1 MNAYRRNRGRGPC
14 GGNKE
19 SRYIFGIMLVVVG
32 GLLFASKAGVLIP
45 HWIFSWPMI
54 LIAVGVAIGVSH
66 KFKGTGWLWPIAI
79 GGFFLADKAFPQ
91 FFPKEFF
98 WPAFMVL
105 AGLILIFRPRNMD
118 ANWRMGSSNTTIS
131 GTETSAGTGEERLN
145 ESSVFGNIRKIL
157 ISKNFRGGEV
167 STVFG
172 SAEINL
178 LQADFDNPPKLELN
192 AVFGSIRLI
201 VPSHWQLK
209 MENNAVL
216 GGVEDK
222 RPQHSIY
229 SDKIMYLEANA
240 VFGGIQI
247 TTV

>member
-1 MNAYRRNRGRGPC
+1 MNSENRYRRPRPCRGDKNG
-14 GGNKE
+14 
-19 SRYIFGIMLVVVG
+19 RYVFVIMLIIVG
-32 GLLFASKAGVLIP
+32 GLLFAAKAGFLIP

-54 LIAVGVAIGVSH
+54 LIAVGFAVGVSQR
-66 KFKGTGWLWPIAI
+66 FKGTGWIWPMAI
-79 GGFFLADKAFPQ
+79 GAFFLADRAFPE
-91 FFPKEFF
+91 FFPRQYF
-98 WPAFMVL
+98 WPVFMVV
-105 AGLILIFRPRNMD
+105 AGLVLVLGPRRFGKGWN
-118 ANWRMGSSNTTIS
+118 NTMGASETEEQTATNTS
-131 GTETSAGTGEERLN
+131 GADKLD
-145 ESSVFGNIRKIL
+145 ESTVFGTVRKFV
-157 ISKNFRGGEV
+157 ISKTFRGGEV

-178 LQADFDNPPKLELN
+178 LQADFDTPPKLELN

>member
-1 MNAYRRNRGRGPC
+1 MNTENTYRRQRPCRGDKSG
-14 GGNKE
+14 
-19 SRYIFGIMLVVVG
+19 RYVFGIMLIIVG
-32 GLLFASKAGVLIP
+32 GLLFASKAGLLIP
-45 HWIFSWPMI
+45 RWIFSWPMI
-54 LIAVGVAIGVSH
+54 LIAVGFAVGVSQR
-66 KFKGTGWLWPIAI
+66 FKGTGWIWPMAI
-79 GGFFLADKAFPQ
+79 GAFFLAERAFPN
-91 FFPKEFF
+91 FFPREFF
-98 WPAFMVL
+98 WPVFMVV
-105 AGLILIFRPRNMD
+105 AGLVLVLGPRR
-118 ANWRMGSSNTTIS
+118 WNTDKAARVAAATLEGDPVP
-131 GTETSAGTGEERLN
+131 GTMTDRLD
-145 ESSVFGNIRKIL
+145 ESTVFGTVRKFV
-157 ISKNFRGGEV
+157 ISKTFRGGEV

-178 LQADFDNPPKLELN
+178 LQADFDTPPKLELN

>member
-1 MNAYRRNRGRGPC
+1 MNTENRYRRQRPCRGDKSG
-14 GGNKE
+14 
-19 SRYIFGIMLVVVG
+19 RYVFGIMLIIVG
-32 GLLFASKAGVLIP
+32 GLLFASKAGLLIP
-45 HWIFSWPMI
+45 RWIFSWPMI
-54 LIAVGVAIGVSH
+54 LIAVGFAVGVSQR
-66 KFKGTGWLWPIAI
+66 FKGTGWIWPMAI
-79 GGFFLADKAFPQ
+79 GAFFLAERAFPN
-91 FFPKEFF
+91 FFPREFF
-98 WPAFMVL
+98 WPVFMVV
-105 AGLILIFRPRNMD
+105 AGLILVLGPRR
-118 ANWRMGSSNTTIS
+118 WNTDKAARVAAATLEGDPVP
-131 GTETSAGTGEERLN
+131 GTMTDRLD
-145 ESSVFGNIRKIL
+145 ESTVFGTVRKFV
-157 ISKNFRGGEV
+157 ISKTFRGGEV

-178 LQADFDNPPKLELN
+178 LQADFDTPPKLELN

-209 MENNAVL
+209 MENSAVL

>member
-1 MNAYRRNRGRGPC
+1 MNTENRYRRQRPCRGDKNG
-14 GGNKE
+14 
-19 SRYIFGIMLVVVG
+19 RYIFGIMLIVLG
-32 GLLFASKAGVLIP
+32 GLLFASKAGLLIP
-45 HWIFSWPMI
+45 RWIFSWPMI
-54 LIAVGVAIGVSH
+54 LIAVGFAVGVSQR
-66 KFKGTGWLWPIAI
+66 FKGTGWIWPMAI
-79 GGFFLADKAFPQ
+79 GAFFLAERAFPN
-91 FFPKEFF
+91 FFPREFF
-98 WPAFMVL
+98 WPVFMVV
-105 AGLILIFRPRNMD
+105 AGLILILGPRR
-118 ANWRMGSSNTTIS
+118 WNTDKAARVAAATLEGDPVP
-131 GTETSAGTGEERLN
+131 GTMTDRLD
-145 ESSVFGNIRKIL
+145 ESTVFGTVRKFV
-157 ISKNFRGGEV
+157 ISKTFRGGEV

-178 LQADFDNPPKLELN
+178 LQADFDTPPKLELN

>member
-1 MNAYRRNRGRGPC
+1 MNSENRYRRPRPCRGDKNG
-14 GGNKE
+14 
-19 SRYIFGIMLVVVG
+19 RYVFGIMLIIVG
-32 GLLFASKAGVLIP
+32 GLLFAAKAGFLIP

-54 LIAVGVAIGVSH
+54 LIAVGFAVGVSQR
-66 KFKGTGWLWPIAI
+66 FKGTGWIWPMAI
-79 GGFFLADKAFPQ
+79 GAFFLAERAFPN
-91 FFPKEFF
+91 FFPREFF
-98 WPAFMVL
+98 WPVFMVV
-105 AGLILIFRPRNMD
+105 AGLVLVLGPRRFGKGWN
-118 ANWRMGSSNTTIS
+118 NTMGASETEEQTASNTS
-131 GTETSAGTGEERLN
+131 GADKLD
-145 ESSVFGNIRKIL
+145 ESTVFGTVRKFV

-178 LQADFDNPPKLELN
+178 LQADFDTPPKLELN

-247 TTV
+247 MTV